1 MNRRADEGRTLVA
14 LTGFRINNRKREFV
28 LETPRG
34 TFSYP
39 FAKADPMPTREDPI
53 VDVFLDVAELGGD
66 GITYFLKSG
75 AEGSVL
81 EDMAYDYNSE
91 PRYVRDALL
100 YRLTVRAQD
109 ALAES
114 RLAKREVIRRLGTSA
129 SQFYRIID
137 QTNYDKS
144 IDSVVEL
151 LYVLGCEVDL
161 VVKPRSA

>member
-1 MNRRADEGRTLVA
+1 MRIA
-14 LTGFRINNRKREFV
+14 GFGVNSRKRVFV
-28 LETPRG
+28 FETERG
-34 TFSYP
+34 VFELP
-39 FAKADPMPTREDPI
+39 FAKSEPAPTADDPI
-53 VDVFLDVAELGGD
+53 IDIDIDDELGGEAL
-66 GITYFLKSG
+66 TYHLRSG
-75 AEGSVL
+75 AEGTVHQ
-81 EDMAYDYNSE
+81 EQAWDYNSE

-114 RLAKREVIRRLGTSA
+114 KLAKREVIRRLGTSA

-137 QTNYDKS
+137 QTNYDKT
-144 IDSVVEL
+144 IDSVIEL